1 MADVTI
7 TISVG
12 GADARNLDVTG
23 AQGSG
28 DQSTPGAP
36 DSGEG
41 ARELGGLSVA
51 EQSAPAPDES
61 VGSLDSLAGDDQAP
75 PMELAE
81 LDGQADGG
89 GTEGSDASPP
99 DDE

>member
-12 GADARNLDVTG
+12 GADARDQDVAG

-28 DQSTPGAP
+28 NQSTPGAP
-36 DSGEG
+36 DSAEG

-51 EQSAPAPDES
+51 EQSASAPDES
-61 VGSLDSLAGDDQAP
+61 VGALDSQASGDQAP

-81 LDGQADGG
+81 LDGLAAAEGA
-89 GTEGSDASPP
+89 EGSDAPPP